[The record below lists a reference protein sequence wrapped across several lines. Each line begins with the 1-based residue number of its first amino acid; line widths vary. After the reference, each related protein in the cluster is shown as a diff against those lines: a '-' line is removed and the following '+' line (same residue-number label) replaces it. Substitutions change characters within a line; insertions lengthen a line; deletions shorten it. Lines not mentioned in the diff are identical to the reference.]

1 MRPIHFKV
9 IKDNQGNKS
18 GFKRCS
24 LRFHSLHVASVGGK
38 SNPCLVNCKCWVIGI
53 FKTGSKEKITWP
65 NLLFPVNEELRL
77 PFTILEGSSEVSA
90 LHSCCL
96 TAVSVYLSLN
106 AKVHDRGSFITVTS
120 TYLPHCHT
128 ANEIQAMEL
137 SASVPL
143 SAQLEEK
150 GIPKPIH
157 VLLSCQH
164 IVDLQQESA
173 LLPVILPSWGAD
185 KISLGLMSMQPAS
198 GVSTRGKTVQ
208 RNNAREKRFLNI
220 LFHALRGK
228 TITTF
233 RVYF

>member
-18 GFKRCS
+18 GFKRRF
-24 LRFHSLHVASVGGK
+24 LRFHSLHVASVGGGK

-90 LHSCCL
+90 LHSWCL
-96 TAVSVYLSLN
+96 TAVSVDRSLS
-106 AKVHDRGSFITVTS
+106 AWVHDRRSFITVTS
-120 TYLPHCHT
+120 TYLSHCHP

-143 SAQLEEK
+143 SPQLKEK
-150 GIPKPIH
+150 GIPEPIH
-157 VLLSCQH
+157 VLLPRQH
-164 IVDLQQESA
+164 IVTLQQESA
-173 LLPVILPSWGAD
+173 LLPVISPSEGED
-185 KISLGLMSMQPAS
+185 KMSLGLLPLQTAS
-198 GVSTRGKTVQ
+198 GVIVHK
-208 RNNAREKRFLNI
+208 E
-220 LFHALRGK
+220 
-228 TITTF
+228 
-233 RVYF
+233 